1 MPDFVYAPVAGEA
14 KIGNQGFLTLQD
26 AIDSANDGD
35 TIVLTNDINLNT
47 VISLSKNL
55 TIDLN
60 GKTITNN
67 VPQWMMTV
75 SSPVKLTLKGGKVIA
90 PTANTNFW

>member
-1 MPDFVYAPVAGEA
+1 
-14 KIGNQGFLTLQD
+14 LTLQD

-35 TIVLTNDINLNT
+35 TIVLAKDVELNT

-67 VPQWMMTV
+67 VPKWMMTV
-75 SSPVKLTLKGGKVIA
+75 SSPVKLTLKGGKVIT
-90 PTANTNFW
+90 PTANTDFW

>member
-1 MPDFVYAPVAGEA
+1 M
-14 KIGNQGFLTLQD
+14 TLQD

-35 TIVLTNDINLNT
+35 TIVLAKDVELNT

-55 TIDLN
+55 SIDLN
-60 GKTITNN
+60 GKTVANN
-67 VPQWMMTV
+67 VPQWMMTITT
-75 SSPVKLTLKGGKVIA
+75 PVKLTLKGGKVIA

>member
-14 KIGNQGFLTLQD
+14 KIGNQGFLTLQE

-35 TIVLTNDINLNT
+35 TIVLTKDVELNT
-47 VISLSKNL
+47 AISLSKNL
-55 TIDLN
+55 SIDLN

-67 VPQWMMTV
+67 VPQWMMTITT
-75 SSPVKLTLKGGKVIA
+75 PVKLTLKGGKVIT
-90 PTANTNFW
+90 PTANTGFW

>member
-1 MPDFVYAPVAGEA
+1 
-14 KIGNQGFLTLQD
+14 LTLQD
-26 AIDSANDGD
+26 AIASANDGD
-35 TIVLTNDINLNT
+35 TIVLTKDINLNT
-47 VISLSKNL
+47 AISLSKNL

-75 SSPVKLTLKGGKVIA
+75 SSPVKLTLKGGKVIT
-90 PTANTNFW
+90 PTANTDFW

>member
-1 MPDFVYAPVAGEA
+1 M
-14 KIGNQGFLTLQD
+14 TLQD

-35 TIVLTNDINLNT
+35 TIVLTKDINLNT
-47 VISLSKNL
+47 ALSLSKNL
-55 TIDLN
+55 SIDLN

-75 SSPVKLTLKGGKVIA
+75 SSPVKLTRKGGKVIT
-90 PTANTNFW
+90 PTANTDFW

>member
-1 MPDFVYAPVAGEA
+1 M
-14 KIGNQGFLTLQD
+14 TLQE

-35 TIVLTNDINLNT
+35 TIVLTKDVELNT
-47 VISLSKNL
+47 AISLSKNL
-55 TIDLN
+55 SIDLN

-67 VPQWMMTV
+67 VPKWMMEL

>member
-35 TIVLTNDINLNT
+35 EIKLLRDIAA
-47 VISLSKNL
+47 
-55 TIDLN
+55 D
-60 GKTITNN
+60 
-67 VPQWMMTV
+67 
-75 SSPVKLTLKGGKVIA
+75 KVIEIKKSI
-90 PTANTNFW
+90 TVDGN